1 MYPPQA
7 PSDGIYRVKILSVDQ
22 DDIAYTI
29 RYDISVGPSVGWATY
44 MYQQTGKWPLIWR
57 ISKQYGSAVIW
68 CALNALNQSPH
79 TSIHSLIEA
88 EGRHICLDLHRQRD
102 GKYIDVKRSFPLSA
116 YAIDPDDIRIGVE
129 GGWRYGE
136 ANWRHALLLA
146 NLSGLPILKA
156 DSHES
161 QSPMVDWCAK
171 HNIIILPECMRPGD
185 YTTLGSEIIVDRKE
199 NILELYKDFAS
210 SANRNSYENDA
221 IHAQTDEKQLIYVT
235 GTSHDDHVKQITD
248 LTHWHITIK
257 GQTFSGAQFVNRLLC
272 HKTIYPNVSFIFVKD
287 QNMCQTIWNLI
298 SKCNP

>member
-102 GKYIDVKRSFPLSA
+102 GKYIDVLHS
-116 YAIDPDDIRIGVE
+116 
-129 GGWRYGE
+129 
-136 ANWRHALLLA
+136 
-146 NLSGLPILKA
+146 
-156 DSHES
+156 
-161 QSPMVDWCAK
+161 
-171 HNIIILPECMRPGD
+171 
-185 YTTLGSEIIVDRKE
+185 
-199 NILELYKDFAS
+199 
-210 SANRNSYENDA
+210 
-221 IHAQTDEKQLIYVT
+221 
-235 GTSHDDHVKQITD
+235 
-248 LTHWHITIK
+248 
-257 GQTFSGAQFVNRLLC
+257 
-272 HKTIYPNVSFIFVKD
+272 
-287 QNMCQTIWNLI
+287 
-298 SKCNP
+298 

>member
-22 DDIAYTI
+22 DDIAYMI

-68 CALNALNQSPH
+68 CALNALNSLPCTNIQSL
-79 TSIHSLIEA
+79 TEA
-88 EGRHICLDLHRQRD
+88 EGRHICLELHCQHD

-136 ANWRHALLLA
+136 SNWRHALLLA
-146 NLSGLPILKA
+146 SLSGLPILKA

-171 HNIIILPECMRPGD
+171 HNIIILPQRTLPGD
-185 YTTLGSEIIVDRKE
+185 YTTSGSEIIVDRKE

-210 SANRNSYENDA
+210 SSSRNSYENDA
-221 IHAQTDEKQLIYVT
+221 LCAQIDNKQLIYVT
-235 GTSHDDHVKQITD
+235 GTGHRDHVKQITD
-248 LTHWHITIK
+248 LAHWHITIK
-257 GQTFSGAQFVNRLLC
+257 GRTFSGTPLVNQLLR
-272 HKTIYPNVSFIFVKD
+272 HKAIYPNVSFIFIDD
-287 QNMCQTIWNLI
+287 QSMCQTIWNLI